1 MNETGEKY
9 IEIIDYEYIGTLLS
23 NMVLNNGIHQFLQIK
38 HELGLSS
45 ESLVSSYV
53 SNVKYFKCYSKLTG
67 LTGTMG
73 SAKEVQTLKH
83 IYNIEIWRV
92 PTFKFKRLI
101 EYPSQ
106 LLRLT
111 MNPG

>member
-83 IYNIEIWRV
+83 IYNIEI
-92 PTFKFKRLI
+92 
-101 EYPSQ
+101 
-106 LLRLT
+106 
-111 MNPG
+111 